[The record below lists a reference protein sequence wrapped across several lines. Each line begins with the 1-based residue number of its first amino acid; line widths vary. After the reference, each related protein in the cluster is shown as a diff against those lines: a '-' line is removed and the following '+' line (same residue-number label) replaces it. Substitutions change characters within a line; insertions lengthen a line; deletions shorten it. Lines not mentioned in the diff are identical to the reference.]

1 MNYSQLTKQEQ
12 LNNIYTLR
20 GDGFLVQKCLE
31 FFKEKCGIAS
41 EYDISKFDSENF
53 SADAIIESC
62 EQISFFAQN
71 RLVVVKNVNNVL
83 ESDKKKLLEYTKKT
97 NPLCTLI
104 FVDNM
109 SKGVFDFLK
118 AETVDLQLADYE
130 LESFVCEVLKQKN
143 KTMDKQDIKELV
155 SCCNKDI
162 NKVNLELE
170 KLCAYVGQRAQI
182 TLEDIR
188 LLVPLTEEIVVFEL
202 TTALGEKNA
211 KKSLKLLYK
220 LMGNI
225 EQNTKLFALMSTTFQ
240 RMFFSVISK
249 TMTNLEI
256 ANKFGIKEFA
266 ITKSKQLAKNFTVG
280 ALKDIVYEFC
290 EVEFMIK
297 NGYMT
302 LENALIYIVEYIL
315 NR

>member
-1 MNYSQLTKQEQ
+1 MNYSQLVKQQ
-12 LNNIYTLR
+12 QIQNIYTLR

-31 FFKEKCGIAS
+31 FFKQKQGIAS

-62 EQISFFAQN
+62 EQMSFFAQN
-71 RLVVVKNVNNVL
+71 RLVVIKNINNVL
-83 ESDKKKLLEYTKKT
+83 EADKKKLLEYTKRI
-97 NPLCTLI
+97 NPLCTLV
-104 FVDNM
+104 FVDNAN
-109 SKGVFDFLK
+109 KGIFDFLK

-130 LESFVCEVLKQKN
+130 LESFVEQILQQKN
-143 KTMDKQDIKELV
+143 KTMQKQDIKELI

-162 NKVNLELE
+162 NKINLELD
-170 KLCAYVGQRAQI
+170 KLCSYVGLREQI
-182 TLEDIR
+182 TLDDIR
-188 LLVPLTEEIVVFEL
+188 LLVPLSEEIVVFEL

-211 KKSLKLLYK
+211 KKSLTLLYK

-249 TMTNLEI
+249 SMTNLEI

-302 LENALIYIVEYIL
+302 LENALIYIVEYVI

>member
-1 MNYSQLTKQEQ
+1 MNYSQLVKQQ
-12 LNNIYTLR
+12 QIQNIYTLR

-31 FFKEKCGIAS
+31 FFKQKQGIAS

-62 EQISFFAQN
+62 EQMSFFAQN
-71 RLVVVKNVNNVL
+71 RLVVIKNINNVL
-83 ESDKKKLLEYTKKT
+83 EADKKKLLEYTKRI
-97 NPLCTLI
+97 NPLCTLV
-104 FVDNM
+104 FVDNAN
-109 SKGVFDFLK
+109 KGIFDFLK

-130 LESFVCEVLKQKN
+130 LESFVEQILQQKY
-143 KTMDKQDIKELV
+143 KTMQKQDI
-155 SCCNKDI
+155 NKI
-162 NKVNLELE
+162 NLELD
-170 KLCAYVGQRAQI
+170 KLCSYVGLREQI
-182 TLEDIR
+182 TLDDIR
-188 LLVPLTEEIVVFEL
+188 LLVPLSEEIVVFEL

-211 KKSLKLLYK
+211 KKSLTLLYK

-249 TMTNLEI
+249 SMTNLEI

-302 LENALIYIVEYIL
+302 LENALIYIVEYVI